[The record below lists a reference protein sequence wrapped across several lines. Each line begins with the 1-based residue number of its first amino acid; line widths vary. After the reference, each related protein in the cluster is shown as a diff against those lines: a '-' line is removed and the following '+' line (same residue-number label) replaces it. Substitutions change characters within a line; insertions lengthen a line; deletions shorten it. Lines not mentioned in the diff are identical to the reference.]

1 MEKCNICPRKCNL
14 DRKTNKG
21 YCKTNDEILIARAA
35 PHYWEEPCISGQK
48 GSGAIFFGGCN
59 LGCVYCQNAKISKGA
74 GRPHTVG
81 QLADIFK
88 KLQNNGV
95 HNINLVTPTHYTNEI
110 LQALDIF
117 TPQVPVVW
125 NSSGYELVDTI
136 KKLENKVQIF
146 LPDFK
151 YSDSTAAKKYSFA
164 EDYPKIALDA
174 IKQMVKQTGEAV
186 IDDDGI
192 MQKGVIIRHLVLPNN
207 VENSIKALEMLFDA
221 FGNTVY
227 YSIMAQYTP
236 MPDVKFDE
244 LKRSVTGEEY
254 DAVLDVAE
262 RLGIENGFCQEL
274 GSIGES
280 FIPDFEV

>member
-48 GSGAIFFGGCN
+48 GSGAVFFGGCN

-74 GRPHTVG
+74 GRPHTVL

-95 HNINLVTPTHYTNEI
+95 HNINLVTPTHYTNEV
-110 LQALDIF
+110 LRALDIF
-117 TPQVPVVW
+117 TPSVPVVW

-151 YSDSTAAKKYSFA
+151 YSDSTVAKKYSFA

-207 VENSIKALEMLFDA
+207 TQNSIDALKILFEN
-221 FGNTVY
+221 FGNEVY

-236 MPDVKFDE
+236 MKNLPFSE
-244 LKRSVTGEEY
+244 LERGITRQEY
-254 DAVLDVAE
+254 DAVLDAAE
-262 RLGIENGFCQEL
+262 NLGIENGFSQEL
-274 GSIGES
+274 GSVGES